1 MNKIDFAIKDCELH
15 IKNLE
20 QERMILNAELGAF
33 KKQLDNLERIRNNK
47 SIPHDDSIKIV
58 KQEIEKI

>member
-58 KQEIEKI
+58 KQEIEKQ

>member
-58 KQEIEKI
+58 KQEI